1 MPRTLWLRR
10 ISISGSLAGVALA
23 ALVLASLVTPVGVS
37 AHAGYERSQPNQ
49 NELLAV
55 SPERVDVWF
64 TQEVFKQAGAY
75 FVRVFDDQDEQVSDG
90 DGVVDDDDRHHISA
104 DLPDELADGLYRV
117 RWMTTSDEDGET
129 DQGAFCFFVNAE
141 PSLEQAADCD
151 ELIAVPPTLTPAAG
165 DAIGAATP
173 APADGGSDSDDGGM
187 SVGGFIAFVL
197 IGITVTLAVLG
208 AGAVYMRRRKG

>member
-1 MPRTLWLRR
+1 MIRTLWLRR
-10 ISISGSLAGVALA
+10 LGISGALAGAALA
-23 ALVLASLVTPVGVS
+23 ALLLVALPAPAGVS

-49 NELLAV
+49 NELLAA
-55 SPERVDVWF
+55 SPERIDVWF
-64 TQEVFKQAGAY
+64 TQEVFKQADAY
-75 FVRVFDDQDEQVSDG
+75 FVRVFDGQDVQVSDG

-129 DQGAFCFFVNAE
+129 SEGAFCFFVNAE
-141 PSLEQAADCD
+141 PDAEQAADCE
-151 ELIAVPPTLTPAAG
+151 ELIAVPPTLTPAP
-165 DAIGAATP
+165 GATVA
-173 APADGGSDSDDGGM
+173 AAVADGGSDSDGDGM
-187 SVGGFIAFVL
+187 SIGAFIAFVL